1 MRSSRRGVRERNHKV
16 SISAHCGG
24 CKEGGLPPT
33 LEAYENSVAT
43 GAEYVEFD
51 IRRTSDGEFVV
62 HHDAHDESS
71 GQAIAHLTY
80 TQLCAAAGYDVPR
93 VRDVM
98 KLIAGKA
105 IGHLDLKEIGYEKEV
120 ISLALEVLG
129 PGNFVATTLEDES
142 IKLIKSAFPDT
153 CAALSLGRNN
163 GDVPWFKLPLTRWS
177 EFFPLRRLR
186 RCGADWVAV
195 NHNIGRLWVLKMT
208 RRKGIG
214 AMVWTVNKDSLI
226 RRRLRDDRVTVLI
239 TDYPRRAAAIRSR
252 A

>member
-1 MRSSRRGVRERNHKV
+1 MRSASRSVTGKNLKV

-24 CKEGGLPPT
+24 SKEGGLPPT
-33 LEAYENSVAT
+33 LEAYKYSVAT

-62 HHDAHDESS
+62 YHDAHLEGT
-71 GQAIAHLTY
+71 GQAVADVTY
-80 TQLCAAAGYDVPR
+80 TQLCDAAGYDVPR

-98 KLIAGKA
+98 GLIAGKA
-105 IGHLDLKEIGYEKEV
+105 AGHLDLKETGYEEE
-120 ISLALEVLG
+120 IIALALEILG

-142 IKLIKSAFPDT
+142 IRRIKSAFPDT
-153 CAALSLGRNN
+153 RAALSLGRDNAE
-163 GDVPWFKLPLTRWS
+163 VPWYKLPLTRWS

-186 RCGADWVAV
+186 KCGADWVAV
-195 NHNIGRLWVLKMT
+195 NHNIGRLWVLRMT

-226 RRRLRDDRVTVLI
+226 RRRLRDDRVAVLI
-239 TDYPRRAAAIRSR
+239 TDYPRRAAAIRSQ